1 MKKIIIFFIFII
13 CISQVNAVEVVNVNG
28 VDFEIPSNYSG
39 GVLKPGQYVYENL
52 NVFGILCVDDYI
64 VSNYGYWEDSS
75 DYSEE
80 LSIDGRP
87 SMFLTY
93 YNSYSKTNV
102 SHLYFPVNNSVYCIC
117 FEGNSLTLEIEEIVR
132 KSPSSN
138 INSNDFYSILDEVE
152 KEYENRQFMDS
163 VNEDNYVYNTQRDS
177 NSNNNRVFLWYFL
190 RR

>member
-13 CISQVNAVEVVNVNG
+13 CISQVNAAEVVNVNG

-64 VSNYGYWEDSS
+64 VSNYGYWEDTS

-102 SHLYFPVNNSVYCIC
+102 SHLYFPVNNSIYCIC

-132 KSPSSN
+132 KSPYSN
-138 INSNDFYSILDEVE
+138 ISSNDFYSILDEVE
-152 KEYENRQFMDS
+152 KDYENRQFIDS
-163 VNEDNYVYNTQRDS
+163 VNEDNYIYNTQRDS
-177 NSNNNRVFLWYFL
+177 NSNNNRVFLRYFL